1 MRTVG
6 YAYLKDILNLAILP
20 VATPAVV
27 RSVSRVGRVGNELAI
42 PAAMAP
48 GTNILDHALFALK
61 HEGTDLQVLAAAC
74 EHIKAEHVLE
84 RLHATPKGAYVR
96 KLGTIWEG
104 VTGRHLGELPSMSG
118 APTVP
123 LFDPKRYIVDTTAR
137 RDKRWGVA
145 MNGLGDWAFCPS
157 VRRTPEIITMLAA
170 DPLGQVREFL
180 RDVAPEQVERVLA
193 WAYLHETRSSYAI
206 EGERPNASKAEAF
219 AALLRKA
226 REQSDL
232 TQSDLVE
239 LQNAVVT
246 NPLAR
251 ESAFRRTQN
260 HLSSNIPGA
269 AGVSYVPPPP
279 EMLRALLTT
288 QTALANARLNPGLD
302 PLVRAAL
309 VSFGFVF
316 AHPFA
321 DGNGRLSRYLAHY
334 TLCQSGGLPDGAIL
348 PLSTAMKRNELAYL
362 RALQSFS
369 APSRRLWKVLWIDAD
384 QFEYTFLGNGCVYR
398 YWDATE
404 CVRFFCEM
412 ALEAV
417 RKDLRAEVEFLSLY
431 DEVVRE
437 VNARFDIVGS
447 TLSQLVLMA
456 YQNQGVL
463 SKHRRKQFADRV
475 EEEALDFIEAQVGG
489 LVHRLEGAG
498 DNPDPHRR

>member
-1 MRTVG
+1 
-6 YAYLKDILNLAILP
+6 
-20 VATPAVV
+20 VV
-27 RSVSRVGRVGNELAI
+27 RSVSRVEHVGNELAI
-42 PAAMAP
+42 PAAMTP
-48 GTNILDHALFALK
+48 GADILDHVLFALK

-74 EHIKAEHVLE
+74 EHITAERVLE
-84 RLHATPKGAYVR
+84 RLRATPKGAYVR
-96 KLGTIWEG
+96 KLGAIWEG
-104 VTGRHLGELPSMSG
+104 VTGRHLGELPSISG

-123 LFDPKRYIVDTTAR
+123 LFDPERYLVDTTAR
-137 RDKRWGVA
+137 RDRRWGVS
-145 MNGLGDWAFCPS
+145 MNGLGDWSFCPS
-157 VRRTPEIITMLAA
+157 VRRTPEITSLLAA
-170 DPLGQVREFL
+170 DPLGQVRAFL
-180 RDVAPEQVERVLA
+180 QEVPPEQVERVLA

-232 TQSDLVE
+232 TESDLVE

-251 ESAFRRTQN
+251 EPAFRHTQN
-260 HLSSNIPGA
+260 HLSNNIPGA

-279 EMLRALLTT
+279 EMLHSLLAT
-288 QTALANARLNPGLD
+288 QSALANARLNPELD

-334 TLCQSGGLPDGAIL
+334 TLCHSGGLPDGAIL

-369 APSRRLWKVLWIDAD
+369 APARRLWTVKWIDAD
-384 QFEYTFLGNGCVYR
+384 QFEYTLFGNGCVYR

-404 CVRFFCEM
+404 CVRFFCDM

-417 RKDLRAEVEFLSLY
+417 RKDLRAEVKFLSLY

-447 TLSQLVLMA
+447 TLSQLILMA

-463 SKHRRKQFADRV
+463 SKNRRKQFADRV
-475 EEEALDFIEAQVGG
+475 EEDALDFIEAQVSA
-489 LVHRLEGAG
+489 LVRRLDGAT
-498 DNPDPHRR
+498 DNLDQPRS

>member
-1 MRTVG
+1 MRNVG
-6 YAYLKDILNLAILP
+6 YAYLKETLNLGILP

-27 RSVSRVGRVGNELAI
+27 RSVSRVERVGNELAI

-48 GTNILDHALFALK
+48 GENILDHAFFALK

-74 EHIKAEHVLE
+74 EHITAEQLLE
-84 RLHATPKGAYVR
+84 RLHATPKGVYVR
-96 KLGTIWEG
+96 KLCAIWEG
-104 VTGRHLGELPSMSG
+104 VTGRHLGELPSMRG

-123 LFDPKRYIVDTTAR
+123 LFDPERYIVDTTAR

-145 MNGLGDWAFCPS
+145 LNGLGDWSFCPS
-157 VRRTPEIITMLAA
+157 VRRTPEIMTMLAA
-170 DPLGQVREFL
+170 DPLGQVRAFL
-180 RDVAPEQVERVLA
+180 EDVAPDQVERVLA

-206 EGERPNASKAEAF
+206 EGERPNASKADAF

-232 TQSDLVE
+232 TESDLVE

-251 ESAFRRTQN
+251 EPAFRHTQN
-260 HLSSNIPGA
+260 HLSSNVPGA

-279 EMLRALLTT
+279 GMLHSLVTT
-288 QTALANARLNPGLD
+288 QSALANARLNPGLD

-309 VSFGFVF
+309 VSFAFVF

-334 TLCQSGGLPDGAIL
+334 TLCQSGGMPDGAIL
-348 PLSTAMKRNELAYL
+348 PLSTAMKRNELDHL

-369 APSRRLWKVLWIDAD
+369 APVRRLWKVLWIDAD
-384 QFEYTFLGNGCVYR
+384 QFEYTLLGNECVYR
-398 YWDATE
+398 YWDATD

-431 DEVVRE
+431 DKMVSE

-447 TLSQLVLMA
+447 TLSQLILMA
-456 YQNQGVL
+456 YQNQGVV
-463 SKHRRKQFADRV
+463 SKNRRRQFADRV
-475 EEEALDFIEAQVGG
+475 EAEAFDFIEAQVSS
-489 LVHRLEGAG
+489 LVRRLERAG
-498 DNPDPHRR
+498 DHPDQHGR